1 MTIQS
6 KIGFGAYRISIRSNE
21 HYLALKSAIE
31 AGLDLID
38 TSANYT
44 NGESEKLIGKVLKEF
59 PDRDVKIVTKGG
71 YIQGDNIKLLEVLNS
86 EGKAKE
92 DLVEVNDQLYHSIHP
107 EFLQSQIDLSYER
120 LEHHKID
127 FYLLHNPEYYFY
139 EENADQ
145 DEFYQRI
152 EKAFLFLEQK
162 VESGEI
168 ENYGVS
174 SNGFVLGENDKQY
187 VSLKR
192 IIEIAN
198 KIGAKAFKAIQFPAN
213 LIEVG
218 AFEKDSEGLSL
229 IDRAKQSGLITFSNR
244 PLNAFKDQRLVRLAS
259 YEKLFTIP
267 TIEEVRAQLDHC
279 LSLMEEKFQSQYSD
293 DEQRFKELPLVVQL
307 TEIFDTLPTPDA
319 VDQVYFDHFFP
330 LIAKVWG
337 GQGLSA
343 EESAPFYHLYELN
356 QLLARKNMG
365 EIGKSFFSQA
375 QSMGLIQNHDDKP
388 LSVIAIEHYLNNGVD
403 HVLVGMKKV
412 DYVKQLKDFF

>member
-21 HYLALKSAIE
+21 HYLALKSAVE

-59 PDRDVKIVTKGG
+59 PDKDIKIVTKGG

-139 EENADQ
+139 EDNASQ
-145 DEFYQRI
+145 DEFYRRI
-152 EKAFLFLEQK
+152 EKAFLFLEKK

-168 ENYGVS
+168 ENYGIS
-174 SNGFVLGENDKQY
+174 SNGFVLSEDDKQH

-192 IIEIAN
+192 IIEVAN
-198 KIGAKAFKAIQFPAN
+198 KIGAKRFKAIQFPAN

-259 YEKLFTIP
+259 YEKLFSIP

-279 LSLMEEKFQSQYSD
+279 LNLMEEKFQSQYSD

-319 VDQVYFDHFFP
+319 VDQVYFEHFFP

-337 GQGLSA
+337 GEGLSA

-365 EIGKSFFSQA
+365 DIGKSFFTQA
-375 QSMGLIQNHDDKP
+375 QNMGLIQAQGDRP
-388 LSVIAIEHYLNNGVD
+388 LSVIAIEYYLNNGID
-403 HVLVGMKKV
+403 HVLVGMKKI
-412 DYVKQLKDFF
+412 DYVNQLKDFF